1 MEIGWNINIETTN
14 GVVGLWT
21 SWLGNGLKIFYP
33 LEVKVPDELIMKI
46 LNVSMA
52 KPVKNTNFGLRLWA
66 RYYSPRL
73 ETDEGRVWIDHSG
86 IHCYGHS
93 MYTINNGILEDHYAG
108 HSETNTIWTFE
119 FNFSSQA
126 EPDAPNNKRQ
136 YIQQYTEK
144 FIKLLVEV
152 AKYVGEIKAVNIDSG
167 LVLYTPETI
176 GCQYTISKKG
186 ITQYCYAKNGDI
198 EIMLRSGNSMIP
210 WVTVIRY
217 PLTSE
222 FLTFEWLKEKIES
235 FDNSEDS
242 FNPMPLVQH
251 FIREEQLYRNWK

>member
-86 IHCYGHS
+86 VHSYGHT
-93 MYTINNGILEDHYAG
+93 MYIINNGILEAHYAG
-108 HSETNTIWTFE
+108 HSETKTIWTFE

-167 LVLYTPETI
+167 LVLYSPETL
-176 GCQYTISKKG
+176 GCKYTISKKG
-186 ITQYCYAKNGDI
+186 ITQYCYAQKDDI

-222 FLTFEWLKEKIES
+222 SLTFEWLKEKIDS

>member
-52 KPVKNTNFGLRLWA
+52 KPVKNTNFRLRLWA

-86 IHCYGHS
+86 VHSYGHT
-93 MYTINNGILEDHYAG
+93 MYIINNGILEAHYAG
-108 HSETNTIWTFE
+108 HSETKTIWTFE

-167 LVLYTPETI
+167 LVLYTPETL
-176 GCQYTISKKG
+176 GCKYTISKKG
-186 ITQYCYAKNGDI
+186 ITQYCYAQKDDI

-222 FLTFEWLKEKIES
+222 SLTFEWLKEKIDS